1 MWISGGSRLSLCF
14 IAVAMSVAAGI
25 SPSLLP
31 AQSDSSA
38 TTLKPVIVT
47 VTRGSGRTVLGS
59 PFAITIAEPDSARPG
74 QRRAAIDETLALIPG
89 ITAVN
94 RSNPAQDARLSIR
107 GFGARSAFGVRGIRV
122 LRDGMP
128 VTLPDGQTPLDYVSL
143 ESIGR
148 VEVLRG
154 AASALYGNA
163 SGGVID
169 LRSREPSL
177 SPFSLDARQWLGSN
191 SLARSVLA
199 ASGTLGEVGY
209 IGDLA
214 HSRSD
219 GARAHSDQR
228 STTGFARGTLRAG
241 AMEYSLSAMGLVN
254 PSAKNP
260 GALTLEEMRADPGM
274 ADALSVRRNARKS
287 VNQIQIGASAVRSAA
302 ATDFSVSVF
311 GGARSLDNPLTFA
324 VVEVGRHSWG
334 TSGLVRARRTLLG
347 LAHSLA
353 AGFDTQAQN
362 DLRRNFAACADT
374 VVATSPTATCPDP
387 GNDRGIVTLD
397 QRELISSV
405 GLFVSDEVALH
416 DRVTLT
422 AGVRGDRVRFEV
434 EDRLVNAA
442 SSDDSGVRSLN
453 AISPVAGI
461 VARVAATHSIYAN
474 VSTAFETPTAT
485 ELGNREDGS
494 AGINPALDPQ
504 RSITAEAGAKG
515 WIGTTLRYDLSVFRT
530 RVRDELIPFEIPGSN
545 GRRYFRNAGRTNRS
559 GAELGADFSFEPVT
573 LMVAYAWSRF
583 RFDDY
588 RVGTEDFG
596 GNEIP
601 GIPASRLQSALR
613 FARGP
618 AFVLI
623 ENEYAGRSWLDDA
636 NTVRADPYSVTG
648 IRLGIAPLRGN
659 PRLSVT
665 TGIQNVFDRTYAA
678 SLAVNAARGKFFEP
692 APPRSFY
699 AGLTVGGLG
708 R

>member
-1 MWISGGSRLSLCF
+1 MWKCSGDFVEPCV
-14 IAVAMSVAAGI
+14 IALLVAVTMGTPARV
-25 SPSLLP
+25 LP
-31 AQSDSSA
+31 AQTDSA
-38 TTLKPVIVT
+38 VTTLKPVTVT

-74 QRRAAIDETLALIPG
+74 QRHAAIDETLALIPG
-89 ITAVN
+89 ITAIN

-169 LRSREPSL
+169 LRSREPAR
-177 SPFSLDARQWLGSN
+177 SPISVEARQWLGSN
-191 SLARSVLA
+191 SLARTVFA
-199 ASGTLGEVGY
+199 ASGSFGGVGY
-209 IGDLA
+209 VGDVA

-219 GARAHSDQR
+219 GARAHSIQR
-228 STTGFARGTLRAG
+228 STTGFARGRLRAG
-241 AMEYSLSAMGLVN
+241 NMEYALTGMALVN
-254 PSAKNP
+254 PRAENP
-260 GALTLEEMRADPGM
+260 GALTLEEMRDDPGM
-274 ADALSVRRNARKS
+274 ADLLSVRRNARKS
-287 VNQIQIGASAVRSAA
+287 VNQIQIGASATRSAN
-302 ATDFSVSVF
+302 ATDFSFSVF

-334 TSGLVRARRTLLG
+334 TSGQVRARRNLLG
-347 LAHSLA
+347 STHSLA

-374 VVATSPTATCPDP
+374 LVATSPTATCPEP
-387 GNDRGIVTLD
+387 GSDRGIVTLD

-405 GLFVSDEVALH
+405 GVFVSDEVALH
-416 DRVTLT
+416 ERVTLT

-434 EDRLVNAA
+434 QDRLVSATNG
-442 SSDDSGVRSLN
+442 DDSGVRSLN
-453 AISPVAGI
+453 AVSPVAGI
-461 VARVAATHSIYAN
+461 VARVAATQSIYAN

-494 AGINPALDPQ
+494 AGINPDLDPQ
-504 RSITAEAGAKG
+504 RSVTVEAGAKG
-515 WIGTTLRYDLSVFRT
+515 WIGSSLRFDVSVFRT
-530 RVRDELIPFEIPGSN
+530 TVRDELIPFEIPASN
-545 GRRYFRNAGRTNRS
+545 GRRFFRNAGRTNRS
-559 GAELGADFSFEPVT
+559 GAELGADLSIAPVT
-573 LMVAYAWSRF
+573 LMLAYQWSRF
-583 RFDDY
+583 RFDEY
-588 RVGTEDFG
+588 RVGADDFS

-601 GIPASRLQSALR
+601 GIPRSRLQSALR

-618 AFVLI
+618 GFVVI

-636 NTVRADPYSVTG
+636 NTVRADSYSVTG
-648 IRLGIAPLRGN
+648 VRLGITPRRGN

-665 TGIQNVFDRTYAA
+665 TGIQNVFDRRYAA
-678 SLAVNAARGKFFEP
+678 SLAVNAARGRFFEP
-692 APPRSFY
+692 APPRSVSV
-699 AGLTVGGLG
+699 GVTLGGLG
-708 R
+708 H

>member
-1 MWISGGSRLSLCF
+1 MLNSSESRVPRYF
-14 IAVAMSVAAGI
+14 IALAVALAAF
-25 SPSLLP
+25 PSARVLP
-31 AQSDSSA
+31 AQNDSA
-38 TTLKPVIVT
+38 VTTLKPVTVT

-59 PFAITIAEPDSARPG
+59 PFAITIAEPDRARPG
-74 QRRAAIDETLALIPG
+74 QRHGAIDETLALIPG
-89 ITAVN
+89 IAAIN

-128 VTLPDGQTPLDYVSL
+128 MTLPDGQTPLDYVSL

-169 LRSREPSL
+169 LRSREPSP
-177 SPFSLDARQWLGSN
+177 SPISLEARQWLGSN

-199 ASGTLGEVGY
+199 ASGTFGGLGYVA
-209 IGDLA
+209 DVA

-219 GARAHSDQR
+219 GARAHSVQR

-241 AMEYSLSAMGLVN
+241 NMEYSLTGLTLVN
-254 PSAKNP
+254 PRAENP
-260 GALTLEEMRADPGM
+260 GALTREEMQRDPEI

-287 VNQIQIGASAVRSAA
+287 VNQIQIGASAARSTK
-302 ATDFSVSVF
+302 ATDVSLSIF

-334 TSGLVRARRTLLG
+334 TSGLVRARRNLFG
-347 LAHSLA
+347 SAHSFA

-362 DLRRNFAACADT
+362 DLRRNFAACRDT
-374 VVATSPTATCPDP
+374 VAVATPTAMCPNP
-387 GNDRGIVTLD
+387 GSDRGIVTLD

-405 GLFVSDEVALH
+405 GLFLSDEVGLH

-434 EDRLVNAA
+434 QDRLVSATN
-442 SSDDSGVRSLN
+442 SDDSGARSLN
-453 AISPVAGI
+453 AVSPVAGI
-461 VARVAATHSIYAN
+461 VARVAATHSVYAN
-474 VSTAFETPTAT
+474 LSTAFETPTAT

-504 RSITAEAGAKG
+504 RSVTGEAGAKG
-515 WIGTTLRYDLSVFRT
+515 WVGSALKYDVSVFRT
-530 RVRDELIPFEIPGSN
+530 GVRDELIPFEIPASN
-545 GRRYFRNAGRTNRS
+545 GRRYFRNAGRTDRI
-559 GAELGADFSFEPVT
+559 GAELGADLSIRPVT

-583 RFDDY
+583 RFDEY
-588 RVGTEDFG
+588 RVGADDFG
-596 GNEIP
+596 GNTIP
-601 GIPASRLQSALR
+601 GIPSSRLQSALR
-613 FARGP
+613 IERGGT
-618 AFVLI
+618 FVLI
-623 ENEYAGRSWLDDA
+623 ENEYAGNSWLDDA
-636 NTVRADPYSVTG
+636 NTVRGDSYSVTG
-648 IRLGIAPLRGN
+648 IRLGITALRGT

-665 TGIQNVFDRTYAA
+665 TGIQNVLNRRYAS
-678 SLAVNAARGKFFEP
+678 SLAVNAARGRYFEP
-692 APPRSFY
+692 APPRNFY
-699 AGLTVGGLG
+699 AGITVGGPG